1 MRPPPLSAKER
12 GRPYE
17 TALTLAPWP
26 SPEVGVA
33 ARHAPGPS
41 HSGLPTNL
49 HPMVRPFVSSGR
61 SAPGTGLQAGCGL
74 HGCLRQGVGGGTF
87 NGLAVSWVWMGPQM
101 HWHINCLELLAEHLA
116 LNHLKR
122 RLRGEHLLTLRP
134 LRTSTDKMVY
144 TPVATRPPPPPL
156 ESEASEVAS

>member
-74 HGCLRQGVGGGTF
+74 HGCLRQGVGGGHIQWACSVM
-87 NGLAVSWVWMGPQM
+87 GLDGSPNALAYQLPRVVGRTPG
-101 HWHINCLELLAEHLA
+101 LEPSQEA
-116 LNHLKR
+116 LTR
-122 RLRGEHLLTLRP
+122 RALTLRP

-144 TPVATRPPPPPL
+144 TPVATHPPPPPL
-156 ESEASEVAS
+156 ESEASEVTS